1 MERMIWSL
9 LRAQRMG
16 YKFHRQK
23 PIGTYIVD
31 FYAPDISLVIEID
44 GESHEE
50 TLEYD
55 AKRTEYLNSLG
66 IHVLRYTNQEVV
78 GSLE

>member
-1 MERMIWSL
+1 MMWSL

-31 FYAPDISLVIEID
+31 FYAPDIPLVIEID
-44 GESHEE
+44 GENHGDA
-50 TLEYD
+50 LEYD

-66 IHVLRYTNQEVV
+66 IHVLRYTNSEVV
-78 GSLE
+78 GNFE

>member
-1 MERMIWSL
+1 MWSL
-9 LRAQRMG
+9 LHAQRMG

-31 FYAPDISLVIEID
+31 FYAPDIPLVIEID
-44 GESHEE
+44 GESHGEA
-50 TLEYD
+50 LEYD

-66 IHVLRYTNQEVV
+66 IHVLRYTNSEV
-78 GSLE
+78 LRNFE